1 MSNFTDAELAFLR
14 GNRLGHLATVNA
26 RGEPHVVP
34 VGYVFD
40 EATETLAIG
49 GKGMS
54 RSKKFREALG
64 NAPIAFVVDGR
75 TEQGLP
81 CGVETRGRAEIAP
94 TGGGALRSGWDEE
107 YILLRPARIVAWGI
121 DTDPYSPANSRRVE

>member
-1 MSNFTDAELAFLR
+1 MGNFTDAEVAFLR
-14 GNRLGHLATVNA
+14 GKRLGHLATVNA

-64 NAPIAFVVDGR
+64 NAPIAFVVDGQNA
-75 TEQGLP
+75 QGQP

-94 TGGGALRSGWDEE
+94 MGGGALRSGWDEE
-107 YILLRPARIVAWGI
+107 HILLRPARIVAWGI